1 MNDYRSYSIPRM
13 TIPNFLY
20 VQVLELENS
29 SEFTYFSLLAQSDRA
44 KLVWPSTKRGWHN
57 LNHNRAIEQK

>member
-1 MNDYRSYSIPRM
+1 M

-44 KLVWPSTKRGWHN
+44 KLVWPSTKRGRHN